1 MKSFDIKTKIYFGD
15 NALDRLAD
23 LPYKKAL
30 IITDPFV
37 VKSGMLQMITYR
49 LNDGYTEFDVFSDVV
64 PDPPIE
70 KISLGVKAMLDYDP
84 DVVIA
89 IGGGSAIDSAK
100 SIREFATR
108 ASQKEVA
115 LIAVPTTSG
124 TGSEVTSFAVVSD
137 PANDIKYPL
146 VSDSMLPTEAIL
158 DADLVKSVPANITA
172 DTGMDVLTHA
182 IEAYVSINNNEFSAA
197 LAEKSIEICGTFLLR
212 SYLDNNDTHARKKM
226 HVASCLAGLAFNSA
240 SLGLNHGIAHA
251 IGAKFHIP
259 HGRANAMLLP
269 HVIEYNS
276 GINKH
281 SRSQSHYPKCVEK
294 YVNIAKLL
302 GVNNFNEI
310 TTVRALVS
318 WILFRFHNAV
328 LTEQNTSMQST
339 QWLKKLLQTL
349 VQQQTLAYLRRKK
362 LFKFLNIYTNNII
375 NTTNSGVLFNTPI
388 FVKTIILGGFSY
400 ESNQSKKQ
408 NILVF

>member
-89 IGGGSAIDSAK
+89 IGGGSAID
-100 SIREFATR
+100 
-108 ASQKEVA
+108 
-115 LIAVPTTSG
+115 
-124 TGSEVTSFAVVSD
+124 
-137 PANDIKYPL
+137 IKYPL

-158 DADLVKSVPANITA
+158 DADLVKSVPANVTA

-294 YVNIAKLL
+294 YVNVAKLL

-318 WILFRFHNAV
+318 WIQFMLKEMNVPVSVSQCGVDRTEYFNAID
-328 LTEQNTSMQST
+328 SMAEKALADACT
-339 QWLKKLLQTL
+339 ATNPRVPTKEEV
-349 VQQQTLAYLRRKK
+349 VQ
-362 LFKFLNIYTNNII
+362 
-375 NTTNSGVLFNTPI
+375 
-388 FVKTIILGGFSY
+388 ILEHLY
-400 ESNQSKKQ
+400 E
-408 NILVF
+408 

>member
-115 LIAVPTTSG
+115 LIAIPTTSG

-137 PANDIKYPL
+137 P
-146 VSDSMLPTEAIL
+146 
-158 DADLVKSVPANITA
+158 
-172 DTGMDVLTHA
+172 A

-294 YVNIAKLL
+294 YVNVAKLL

-318 WILFRFHNAV
+318 WIQFMLKEMNVPVSVSQCGVDRTEYFNAID
-328 LTEQNTSMQST
+328 SMAEKALADACT
-339 QWLKKLLQTL
+339 ATNPRVPTKEEV
-349 VQQQTLAYLRRKK
+349 VQ
-362 LFKFLNIYTNNII
+362 
-375 NTTNSGVLFNTPI
+375 
-388 FVKTIILGGFSY
+388 ILEHLY
-400 ESNQSKKQ
+400 E
-408 NILVF
+408 

>member
-1 MKSFDIKTKIYFGD
+1 MKSFDIRTKIYFGP
-15 NALDRLAD
+15 NSLDRLSD
-23 LPYKKAL
+23 LPYKRAL

-37 VKSGMLQMITYR
+37 AKSGMLQMITYR
-49 LNDGYTEFDVFSDVV
+49 LQDGYTEFEIFSDVV

-70 KISLGVKAMLDYDP
+70 EISKGVKKLLEYAP
-84 DVVIA
+84 DCVIA

-100 SIREFATR
+100 AIREFATR
-108 ASQKEVA
+108 GGYKETA
-115 LIAVPTTSG
+115 LIAIPTTSG
-124 TGSEVTSFAVVSD
+124 TGSEVTSFAVVTD
-137 PANDIKYPL
+137 PSKDIKYPL

-197 LAEKSIEICGTFLLR
+197 LAEKAIEICGTFLLR
-212 SYLDNNDTHARKKM
+212 SYLDNNDTHARQKM

-240 SLGLNHGIAHA
+240 SLGLNHGAAHA
-251 IGAKFHIP
+251 LGGKFHIP

-269 HVIEYNS
+269 HIIEYNS
-276 GINKH
+276 GINRH
-281 SRSQSHYPKCVEK
+281 SKSKKEYPPCVRK

-318 WILFRFHNAV
+318 WIQFMLKEMNVPLSVSQCGIDRTEYFNAID
-328 LTEQNTSMQST
+328 SMAEKALADACT
-339 QWLKKLLQTL
+339 ATNPRVPTKDEI
-349 VQQQTLAYLRRKK
+349 VQ
-362 LFKFLNIYTNNII
+362 
-375 NTTNSGVLFNTPI
+375 I
-388 FVKTIILGGFSY
+388 FEHLY
-400 ESNQSKKQ
+400 E
-408 NILVF
+408 

>member
-1 MKSFDIKTKIYFGD
+1 MNSFDIKTKIYFGE
-15 NALDRLAD
+15 NALDRLSD

-37 VKSGMLQMITYR
+37 VKSGMLQTITYR
-49 LNDGYTEFDVFSDVV
+49 LNDSHTEFEVFSDVV

-70 KISLGVKAMLDYDP
+70 KISLGVKAMLQYLP

-108 ASQKEVA
+108 ASNKQSA
-115 LIAVPTTSG
+115 LIAIPTTSG

-137 PANDIKYPL
+137 PENDIKYPL
-146 VSDSMLPTEAIL
+146 VSDSLLPTEAIL
-158 DADLVKSVPANITA
+158 DAELVKSVPASITA

-182 IEAYVSINNNEFSAA
+182 IEAYVSTNSNEFSDA
-197 LAEKSIEICGTFLLR
+197 LAEKAIEICGSYLLR
-212 SYLDNNDTHARKKM
+212 SYLDNNDSHARQKM

-240 SLGLNHGIAHA
+240 SLGINHGIAHA

-281 SRSQSHYPKCVEK
+281 SRSQSQYPKCVEK

-318 WILFRFHNAV
+318 WIQFMLKEMNVPMSASQCGVDRNEYFNSIGAMAQKAV
-328 LTEQNTSMQST
+328 ADACTATNPRVP
-339 QWLKKLLQTL
+339 KLEEVIQ
-349 VQQQTLAYLRRKK
+349 
-362 LFKFLNIYTNNII
+362 
-375 NTTNSGVLFNTPI
+375 
-388 FVKTIILGGFSY
+388 ILEDLY
-400 ESNQSKKQ
+400 E
-408 NILVF
+408 

>member
-1 MKSFDIKTKIYFGD
+1 MKSFDIRTKIYFGD
-15 NALDRLAD
+15 NSLDRLSD
-23 LPYKKAL
+23 LPYKKAF

-49 LNDGYTEFDVFSDVV
+49 LNDGYTEFEIFSDVV

-70 KISLGVKAMLDYDP
+70 KIMVGVKAMLAYDP
-84 DVVIA
+84 DCVIC

-100 SIREFATR
+100 AIREFAIR
-108 ASQKEVA
+108 ASKKDCA
-115 LIAVPTTSG
+115 LIAIPTTSG
-124 TGSEVTSFAVVSD
+124 TGSEVTSFAVVTD
-137 PANDIKYPL
+137 PSKDIKYPL

-158 DADLVKSVPANITA
+158 DADLVKSVPASVTA

-197 LAEKSIEICGTFLLR
+197 LAEKAIEICGTFLLR

-251 IGAKFHIP
+251 VGAKFHIP

-281 SRSQSHYPKCVEK
+281 SKSQKEYPKCVEK
-294 YVNIAKLL
+294 YVNVAKLL

-310 TTVRALVS
+310 TTIRALVG
-318 WILFRFHNAV
+318 WIQFMLKEMNIPISVSQCGVDKTEYMNAV
-328 LTEQNTSMQST
+328 DSMAE
-339 QWLKKLLQTL
+339 KA
-349 VQQQTLAYLRRKK
+349 LADACTA
-362 LFKFLNIYTNNII
+362 TNPRVP
-375 NTTNSGVLFNTPI
+375 TKAEVCL
-388 FVKTIILGGFSY
+388 ILEHLY
-400 ESNQSKKQ
+400 D
-408 NILVF
+408 